1 MPLGSAHPRS
11 RGEHFQKGGRSLV
24 VVSGSSPLA
33 RGTPRS
39 LFLLLVVIRLIPAR
53 AGNTPDAFLTVT
65 RCAAHPRSRGEH
77 TCVGCGSRRGCGS
90 SPLARGTRA
99 CIGLIPVRGRLI
111 PARAGNTTRPVT
123 ITSVTSAH
131 PRSRGE
137 HGLGVFGGAHYFIS
151 AHPRS
156 RGEHVKAPKAFV
168 KITGSSPLARG
179 TLLCGV
185 RRHASAR
192 LIPARAGNTPHARPR
207 RYPSSAHPRS
217 RGEHATATVHDLCL
231 SGSSP
236 LARGTHEP
244 FPPSFFPPRLIPA
257 RAGNT
262 MPTILG

>member
-1 MPLGSAHPRS
+1 M
-11 RGEHFQKGGRSLV
+11 V

-90 SPLARGTRA
+90 SPLARGT
-99 CIGLIPVRGRLI
+99 LLYDPVQERERRLI

-192 LIPARAGNTPHARPR
+192 LIPARAGNTLRQPCTTCA
-207 RYPSSAHPRS
+207 YPAHPRS
-217 RGEHATATVHDLCL
+217 RGEHTNLFLPL
-231 SGSSP
+231 SFLLGSSP
-236 LARGTHEP
+236 LARGTP
-244 FPPSFFPPRLIPA
+244 CLLF
-257 RAGNT
+257 
-262 MPTILG
+262 

>member
-1 MPLGSAHPRS
+1 MRKL
-11 RGEHFQKGGRSLV
+11 
-24 VVSGSSPLA
+24 GSSPLA
-33 RGTPRS
+33 RRTRGI
-39 LFLLLVVIRLIPAR
+39 LVHAGGGARLIPAR
-53 AGNTPDAFLTVT
+53 AGNTSPSSGTV
-65 RCAAHPRSRGEH
+65 
-77 TCVGCGSRRGCGS
+77 
-90 SPLARGTRA
+90 PLG
-99 CIGLIPVRGRLI
+99 
-111 PARAGNTTRPVT
+111 
-123 ITSVTSAH
+123 
-131 PRSRGE
+131 
-137 HGLGVFGGAHYFIS
+137 S